1 MRRVCG
7 VSMAF
12 MSAFVVSARAEMPL
26 PFERPMLRIET
37 GMHGAEIRGLG
48 IDAACRLL
56 LTGSEDKTG
65 RLWALPE
72 TGTGEPKLLHV
83 LRVPIAPG
91 EDGKIHAAA
100 LSPDGRLAV
109 VGGWDRDDNS
119 DGIYVFDA
127 ANGKLARRIARVS
140 YTTLHLT
147 FSPDGHYLAAA
158 LGSAG
163 VRVWETSDWH
173 LVGEDEDYNSQ
184 RSDGAAFDAHG
195 RLYTVAYDGFLRR
208 YGPDFKLEMK
218 SMTSAEKEPQSVA
231 VHPSGKWL
239 AVGFSDSSDVAVY
252 DANSLQRVFAAD
264 TRGAG
269 TLPQVA
275 WSADGARLYAGGGR
289 GELRIWDNEGR
300 GSWRDVDLAR
310 HAIRQIL
317 PCHDVLAVSASD
329 PAFGLVSLNGDK
341 RVWQDGATPD
351 MRGKYGG
358 PRVASTEP
366 TFTVSADARRVR
378 FGLGHG
384 IESPFLFDV
393 TSGQLNDLQRFISGL
408 SAPDIDNLKLTHWL
422 HEYVPKLDDK
432 VIALDAYE
440 TAHAVAIAPGADRFV
455 LATDWSLRAFN
466 KDGKQLWRQP
476 TPEAAWGVNVARGGT
491 FVVAAYGDGTI
502 RWHRL
507 RDGEEVLA
515 LFVNAKTR
523 EWVLWTPQGYY
534 AASAAGVELI
544 GWHLNNGWEQAS
556 DFVTAAQLKKSLNR
570 PDIVKRAFELADAEQ
585 AVREAGLSASDISDQ
600 IRRGRADEGRS
611 P

>member
-1 MRRVCG
+1 MRWVCG
-7 VSMAF
+7 MSMAF
-12 MSAFVVSARAEMPL
+12 MAALVGAARAEMPL
-26 PFERPMLRIET
+26 PFDQPLLRIET

-48 IDAACRLL
+48 IDASCRFI

-65 RLWALPE
+65 RLWALPQS
-72 TGTGEPKLLHV
+72 GSGEAKLLHV

-91 EDGKIHAAA
+91 EDSKIHAAA

-109 VGGWDRDDNS
+109 VGGWDRGDNS
-119 DGIYVFDA
+119 DGIYVFDTA
-127 ANGKLARRIARVS
+127 TGKLLRRIADVA

-147 FSPDGHYLAAA
+147 FSPDGRYLAAA
-158 LGSAG
+158 LGTAG
-163 VRVWETSDWH
+163 VRVWEASDWR
-173 LVGEDEDYNSQ
+173 LVGEDDDYNSQ
-184 RSDGAAFDAHG
+184 RSDGAAFDAQN

-208 YGPDFKLEMK
+208 YSSDFKLETK
-218 SMTSAEKEPQSVA
+218 SMVSAEKEPQSVA

-239 AVGFSDSSDVAVY
+239 AVGFSDSSDVEVY
-252 DANSLQRVFAAD
+252 DAKNLQRVFAAD

-269 TLPQVA
+269 TLSQVA

-289 GELRIWDNEGR
+289 GDLRIWDNEGH
-300 GSWRDVDLAR
+300 GPWRDVALAR

-329 PAFGLVSLNGDK
+329 PAFGLVTLSGDK
-341 RVWQDGATPD
+341 RVWQDGAIPD
-351 MRGKYGG
+351 MRGKNGG
-358 PRVASTEP
+358 ARVASTEP

-378 FGLGHG
+378 FGLGYG
-384 IESPFLFDV
+384 IENPFLFDV
-393 TSGQLNDLQRFISGL
+393 YSGQLNDLQRFISAL
-408 SAPDIDNLKLTHWL
+408 SAPDIASLKITDWL
-422 HEYVPKLDDK
+422 EEYVPKLDGK

-440 TAHAVAIAPGADRFV
+440 TTHAVAITVGADRFV
-455 LATDWSLRAFN
+455 LATDWSLRAYN
-466 KDGKQLWRQP
+466 KDGKQLWHQP

-534 AASAAGVELI
+534 AASAAGAELI
-544 GWHLNNGWEQAS
+544 GWHLNNGWEQAG

-585 AVREAGLSASDISDQ
+585 AVREAGLSASDISDL
-600 IRRGRADEGRS
+600 IRRSRAEEGRS

>member
-1 MRRVCG
+1 MRCVC
-7 VSMAF
+7 
-12 MSAFVVSARAEMPL
+12 VSAALMLTLAAPAQAEMPP
-26 PFERPMLRIET
+26 PFDQPILRIET

-48 IDAACRLL
+48 VDASCRFM

-72 TGTGEPKLLHV
+72 SETGEPKLLHV

-119 DGIYVFDA
+119 DGIYVFDTA
-127 ANGKLARRIARVS
+127 TGTLVRRIAHVS

-147 FSPDGHYLAAA
+147 FSPDGRYLAAA
-158 LGSAG
+158 LGTAG
-163 VRVWETSDWH
+163 IRVWETNDWH

-184 RSDGAAFDAHG
+184 RSDGAAFDAED

-218 SMTSAEKEPQSVA
+218 SMTSGEKEPQSVA

-239 AVGFSDSSDVAVY
+239 AVGFSDSSDVEVY
-252 DANSLQRVFAAD
+252 DAKSLQRVFAAD

-269 TLPQVA
+269 TLSQVA

-289 GELRIWDNEGR
+289 GDLRIWDNEGR
-300 GSWRDVDLAR
+300 GPWRDVALAR

-317 PCHDVLAVSASD
+317 PCRDVLAVSASD
-329 PAFGLVSLNGDK
+329 PAFGLVTLSGDK
-341 RVWQDGATPD
+341 RVWQDGAIPD
-351 MRGKYGG
+351 MRGKNGG
-358 PRVASTEP
+358 VRAASTEP

-378 FGLGHG
+378 FGLGYG

-393 TSGQLNDLQRFISGL
+393 TSGQLNDLRRFISAL
-408 SAPDIDNLKLTHWL
+408 SAPDTDSLKLTDWV
-422 HEYVPKLDDK
+422 HEYVPKLDDR
-432 VIALDAYE
+432 VIGLDAYE

-455 LATDWSLRAFN
+455 LATDWSLRAYN

-476 TPEAAWGVNVARGGT
+476 TPEAAWGVNVARGGM

-534 AASAAGVELI
+534 TASAAGAELI
-544 GWHLNNGWEQAS
+544 GWHLNNGWEQAG

-585 AVREAGLSASDISDQ
+585 AVREAGLSTSDISDL
-600 IRRGRADEGRS
+600 IRRSRAEESR
-611 P
+611 